1 MKVNDIVEKIAN
13 DAPYIDAVVAI
24 GTRGKIVEINGS
36 YAIVDTDTGFIIEV
50 NLASYTKI

>member
-13 DAPYIDAVVAI
+13 DAPHIDAVVAI